1 MRIGVSLKIDV
12 SKIDKA
18 RLFKGQKGVYLDA
31 TAFIDLDQLDEY
43 GNSGMIFQ
51 DVSKDERAQGVKG
64 NILGNGKVFFKD
76 AAQQQGQTGYQQ
88 QQPQQQPSYQQPP
101 PSYQQVAKPELDDDI
116 PF

>member
-1 MRIGVSLKIDV
+1 MRIGVAIRIDV

-18 RLFKGQKGVYLDA
+18 RLFKGQKGIYLDA

-43 GNSGMIFQ
+43 GNSGMITQ

-64 NILGNGKVFFKD
+64 NILGNSKVFFKD
-76 AAQQQGQTGYQQ
+76 GG
-88 QQPQQQPSYQQPP
+88 QPQSGAHQPQSQPQAQP
-101 PSYQQVAKPELDDDI
+101 ADDFSDV